1 MASKD
6 SARDRGTPARGRQ
19 SAPEIS
25 DELLAA
31 AGRGDAEARRELY
44 ETCHRQVYR
53 LMVRMVGIQDAADVA
68 QQVFL
73 QLFRKLEQFSGRS
86 SFRTWLYR
94 LAVNEALQYLR
105 KERRWSFAELAR
117 EPVGQAAGMVAER
130 QARQELL
137 ETALA
142 RIDPDQRALFLLR
155 EIDGLSYREIAGAV
169 GIPEGTVGSR
179 LNRVRRE
186 LRELLIQMGWEE

>member
-1 MASKD
+1 
-6 SARDRGTPARGRQ
+6 
-19 SAPEIS
+19 
-25 DELLAA
+25 
-31 AGRGDAEARRELY
+31 
-44 ETCHRQVYR
+44 
-53 LMVRMVGIQDAADVA
+53 MVGIQDAADVA

-155 EIDGLSYREIAGAV
+155 EIEGLSYREIAGAV